1 MNKFFNHIT
10 RFVLLVLVQVFI
22 LNQLEIGWGILIMV
36 YPLFIFLLP
45 YELNLSATLLISFVM
60 GICID
65 ALSNTFGLH
74 TSALLLFAYMRP
86 LIFSRFA
93 SQEDYEMNKE
103 ANIYTLGTTW
113 FVLTFGTL
121 LLLHHLW
128 FFLFEVANF
137 GEFTYILSKTILSS
151 IVSFLVCVVLQI
163 IFVQKPKDR

>member
-1 MNKFFNHIT
+1 MNKIFNHIT

-22 LNQLEIGWGILIMV
+22 LNQLEIGSGILIMA

-45 YELNLSATLLISFVM
+45 YELNLSFTLLISFVM

-65 ALSNTFGLH
+65 AMSNTFGLH

-86 LIFSRFA
+86 LVFSRFA

-103 ANIYTLGTTW
+103 ANIYTLGTAW
-113 FVLTFGTL
+113 FILTFGTL

-128 FFLFEVANF
+128 FFLFEVANLS
-137 GEFTYILSKTILSS
+137 ELTYILKKTILST
-151 IVSFLVCVVLQI
+151 IVSFLVCVGLQI